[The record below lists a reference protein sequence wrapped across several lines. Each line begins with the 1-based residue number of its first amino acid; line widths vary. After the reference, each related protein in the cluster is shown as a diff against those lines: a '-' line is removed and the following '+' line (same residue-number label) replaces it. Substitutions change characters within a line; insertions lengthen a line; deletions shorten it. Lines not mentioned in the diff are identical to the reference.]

1 MKIAFA
7 VTLVWLT
14 ASIAAFADSSISEV
28 QQSLKDQGYY
38 YGQITGQKDADTSAA
53 IRRYQIRNGLE
64 ITGDLNEETLKSIR
78 SNAGNTAQ
86 AAPGPANS
94 VPPRVQSAPDTSDLR
109 ADSGSADRGLNGPA
123 AQPAHPP
130 GMDQWGQ
137 QPNGVRPMPSGT
149 GVFSGT
155 PYEAAPPE
163 VQQRVIVDA
172 QRILARHGLFKSE
185 ITGAYGPDL
194 EFSLRAYQSRVGLN
208 PSGRLDLE
216 TLAALQLLPG
226 AHAPVFTPR
235 RPIFREPPIR
245 GEWVHP

>member
-1 MKIAFA
+1 MSTTKGRQCGDAGNLACMSCAAQTRLSASHHGANNTSTSPSNIAGQMKIAFA

-94 VPPRVQSAPDTSDLR
+94 VPPRVQSASPAQCAAEAER
-109 ADSGSADRGLNGPA
+109 PGAARVAGFRSGYR
-123 AQPAHPP
+123 
-130 GMDQWGQ
+130 
-137 QPNGVRPMPSGT
+137 
-149 GVFSGT
+149 
-155 PYEAAPPE
+155 
-163 VQQRVIVDA
+163 
-172 QRILARHGLFKSE
+172 QRILVCFL
-185 ITGAYGPDL
+185 
-194 EFSLRAYQSRVGLN
+194 
-208 PSGRLDLE
+208 
-216 TLAALQLLPG
+216 
-226 AHAPVFTPR
+226 
-235 RPIFREPPIR
+235 
-245 GEWVHP
+245 